1 MVSQIDF
8 MQLITLLALPEM
20 TKNTNELQQTIIPQ
34 LKISFTDRLQKK
46 SKMSLDI
53 GNAFVLRQ
61 TKALYVY
68 VSKSFVSKK
77 TKNKKFYTIT

>member
-8 MQLITLLALPEM
+8 MQPITLLALPEM
-20 TKNTNELQQTIIPQ
+20 RKKTNELQQTIFPQ

-46 SKMSLDI
+46 LKMSLDI

-61 TKALYVY
+61 TKAWYVY
-68 VSKSFVSKK
+68 VGKSFVSKK